1 MLTAEKITEYCGDI
15 KFLQRLE
22 QTIAGLSKVVNPVRN
37 LVGKDISNADLY
49 MIEALAIL
57 GKISRLSKSERDTVL
72 NVIEFTID
80 YYEKWKSGTD
90 IEGTQPSVQ

>member
-1 MLTAEKITEYCGDI
+1 MVTEEQIIEYCKDI
-15 KFLQRLE
+15 KFLKRLE
-22 QTIAGLSKVVNPVRN
+22 QIIAGFCKLSNPAKN
-37 LVGKDISNADLY
+37 LAVKGVYNADIY
-49 MIEALAIL
+49 MLEGIAIL
-57 GKISRLSKSERDTVL
+57 GKVSRLSKSERDTIL

>member
-1 MLTAEKITEYCGDI
+1 MLTAEKITKYCGDI

-22 QTIAGLSKVVNPVRN
+22 QTIAGLSKVVNPVKN
-37 LVGKDISNADLY
+37 LVRKDICNADLY
-49 MIEALAIL
+49 MLEAIAIL
-57 GKISRLSKSERDTVL
+57 GKVSRLSKSERDTIL

-90 IEGTQPSVQ
+90 TEETQPTVQ

>member
-37 LVGKDISNADLY
+37 LVGKDICNADLY

>member
-1 MLTAEKITEYCGDI
+1 
-15 KFLQRLE
+15 
-22 QTIAGLSKVVNPVRN
+22 
-37 LVGKDISNADLY
+37 

-90 IEGTQPSVQ
+90 TEGTQPSVQ

>member
-1 MLTAEKITEYCGDI
+1 MLTAEKITEYCKDI

-37 LVGKDISNADLY
+37 LVAKDICNADIY
-49 MIEALAIL
+49 MLEAIAIL
-57 GKISRLSKSERDTVL
+57 GKVSRLSKSERDTIL

-80 YYEKWKSGTD
+80 NYEKWKSGDD
-90 IEGTQPSVQ
+90 IKET